1 VNCEVNQD
9 YGLAEARA
17 KQKRTKKEVMHK
29 THNGQ
34 PNEE

>member
-17 KQKRTKKEVMHK
+17 KQKERKKEVMHK

-34 PNEE
+34 PNE